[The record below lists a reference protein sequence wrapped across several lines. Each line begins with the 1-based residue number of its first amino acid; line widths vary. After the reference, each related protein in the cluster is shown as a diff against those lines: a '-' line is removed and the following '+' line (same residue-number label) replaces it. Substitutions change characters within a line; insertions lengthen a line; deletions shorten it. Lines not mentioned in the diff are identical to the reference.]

1 MNHSHK
7 HFSHTNSENMN
18 TISLNVNYFDNNQTN
33 QKSQKN
39 IIREYQF
46 TSEQSRY
53 DEIPRTTHY
62 DEEYNVDETLDTQ
75 QSSRPDQNSYLE
87 QINEIFETFEA
98 SMRTCPTSPDFV
110 CCLVNLHQN
119 STKCICS
126 ESGKKC
132 SIQCGQTLEQLLKH
146 INALQTSF
154 TKFAA
159 SSKPF
164 QSLLQSDQNE
174 LLKKN
179 GLMFV
184 MVSLQIDLLIIS
196 IS

>member
-1 MNHSHK
+1 MLQFMLCIMSCLFGICHMLWYTS
-7 HFSHTNSENMN
+7 FC
-18 TISLNVNYFDNNQTN
+18 VNNY
-33 QKSQKN
+33 
-39 IIREYQF
+39 EY
-46 TSEQSRY
+46 Y
-53 DEIPRTTHY
+53 HY
-62 DEEYNVDETLDTQ
+62 GAWHDEEYHVDETLNTQ
-75 QSSRPDQNSYLE
+75 QSSRTNQNSYLE

-98 SMRTCPTSPDFV
+98 SMRTCATSPDFV

-119 STKCICS
+119 SAKCICS

-132 SIQCGQTLEQLLKH
+132 AIQCGHTLERLLQL

-184 MVSLQIDLLIIS
+184 MVSLQMKLFI
-196 IS
+196 

>member
-1 MNHSHK
+1 MN
-7 HFSHTNSENMN
+7 N
-18 TISLNVNYFDNNQTN
+18 ISLNINNFDNKQSN

-39 IIREYQF
+39 IIQEYQF
-46 TSEQSRY
+46 SSEQSRY
-53 DEIPRTTHY
+53 DEIQRTTHY
-62 DEEYNVDETLDTQ
+62 DEEYHVDETLNTQ
-75 QSSRPDQNSYLE
+75 QSSRPNQNSYLE
-87 QINEIFETFEA
+87 QINEIFEIFEA

-110 CCLVNLHQN
+110 CCLVNLHQY
-119 STKCICS
+119 STKCICT
-126 ESGKKC
+126 ESGKEC
-132 SIQCGQTLEQLLKH
+132 GIQFGQTLEQLLKH

-159 SSKPF
+159 SSKSF

-184 MVSLQIDLLIIS
+184 MVSLQIKLLIIS

>member
-1 MNHSHK
+1 
-7 HFSHTNSENMN
+7 MN
-18 TISLNVNYFDNNQTN
+18 TISLNIYNVDNKQTN

-39 IIREYQF
+39 TILEYQF
-46 TSEQSRY
+46 SSEQSRY
-53 DEIPRTTHY
+53 DEIQRTIHH

-75 QSSRPDQNSYLE
+75 ESSMSNQNSYLE

-126 ESGKKC
+126 ESGKNC
-132 SIQCGQTLEQLLKH
+132 DIQCGQTLEQLLKH

-164 QSLLQSDQNE
+164 QSLLQSDQDE

-184 MVSLQIDLLIIS
+184 MVSLQMKLLII
-196 IS
+196 II